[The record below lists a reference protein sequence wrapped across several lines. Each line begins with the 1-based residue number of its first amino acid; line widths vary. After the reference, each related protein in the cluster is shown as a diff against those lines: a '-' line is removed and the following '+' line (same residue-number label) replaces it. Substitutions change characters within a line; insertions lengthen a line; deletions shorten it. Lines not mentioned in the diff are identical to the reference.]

1 MGKAIN
7 KGLRLAAVASAGAL
21 LLAACGGGTDSSES
35 STGEGSAAAS
45 AGTDEGGAAAADGG
59 QKGGTITMLT
69 NAEQWQHVDP
79 QRMYTGADIAFFSGY
94 TTRTLTQ
101 YAYAPGEAGTELIAD
116 MATDTGTPN
125 EDATSWSFTLRDGVS
140 FEDGTPVTCDDV
152 KYGVSRTF
160 AQDIITDGPT
170 YAISY
175 LDIPQGEDGSSV
187 YKGPYTTDGNDTAAF
202 DAAVLCSED
211 GKTITFNLN
220 RSVADFNYTVT
231 LPAFSP
237 VPAAADT
244 GETYDDAVVSSGPY
258 KITEYTKG
266 QTMTLERN
274 ENWDPASD
282 DYRPA
287 YPDSITVQFAQDPAA
302 MDQRI
307 IADAP
312 EDQATIIYGNMQP
325 ENLATVFS
333 SGDPRFEGR
342 TYDGYDPYVRYTAI
356 NTTLV
361 PNLKQRQAIV
371 ACMNNAEYIAARG
384 GDFAGERADGLVK
397 PNLPLDYAPTG
408 LWDDMYGEAIPLE
421 GNPELGKKLIEE
433 SGEPMPA
440 LTYQFPTNPVDEKIA
455 ASVQS
460 SLARCGIEV
469 SLEPIEAGQ
478 YYGIVF
484 DPEQAKELMR
494 SGWGPDW
501 LNASTVLPELL
512 GQTGGFNLSQV
523 VDDAYEAKLQAALK
537 ILDRTEQGKA
547 WQELNKEA
555 MQNAWV
561 IPHLFGK
568 AQSFWGS
575 KIGNGYLWDAYGS
588 LAFGDLYVMQ

>member
-7 KGLRLAAVASAGAL
+7 RGLRLAAVATVGAL
-21 LLAACGGGTDSSES
+21 VLAACGGGDSSSE
-35 STGEGSAAAS
+35 ESAAAS
-45 AGTDEGGAAAADGG
+45 GAAGSDGG
-59 QKGGTITMLT
+59 TAGGTITMLT

-101 YAYAPGEAGTELIAD
+101 YKYAEGAAGTELIAD
-116 MATDTGTPN
+116 MATDTGTAN
-125 EDATSWSFTLRDGVS
+125 EDATSWSFTIRDGVA
-140 FEDGTPVTCDDV
+140 FEDGTPVTCADV

-175 LDIPQGEDGSSV
+175 LDIPKAEDGSSV
-187 YKGPYTTDGNDTAAF
+187 YKGPYVTEGNDTAAY
-202 DAAVLCSED
+202 DAAVQCSED
-211 GKTITFNLN
+211 GKTITFNLG

-231 LPAFSP
+231 LPAFAP
-237 VPAAADT
+237 VPAAKDT
-244 GETYDDAVVSSGPY
+244 GETYDDAVVSTGPY

-266 QTMTLERN
+266 QKMVLDRN
-274 ENWDPASD
+274 ENWTPDSD

-287 YPDSITVQFAQDPAA
+287 YPDQIVVEFAQDPAA
-302 MDQRI
+302 IDQRL

-312 EDQATIIYGNMQP
+312 EDQATIAYGNLQP
-325 ENLATVFS
+325 ENLAAVFTA
-333 SGDPRFEGR
+333 GDPRFEGR
-342 TYDGYDPYVRYTAI
+342 TYNGYDPYVRYTAI
-356 NTTLV
+356 NTTLL
-361 PNLKQRQAIV
+361 PNLKHRQAIV
-371 ACMNNAEYIAARG
+371 AAMNNAQYIAARG
-384 GDFAGERADGLVK
+384 GDFAGERADGVVK
-397 PNLPLDYAPTG
+397 PNLPTDYAPSG
-408 LWDDMYGEAIPLE
+408 IWDGMYGDVIPVE
-421 GNPELGKKLIEE
+421 GNVELAKKLIEE
-433 SGEPMPA
+433 SGEPMPD
-440 LTYQFPTNPVDEKIA
+440 LTYQFPNNPVDEKIA
-455 ASVQS
+455 AAIQS
-460 SLARCGIEV
+460 SMALAGINV
-469 SLEPIEAGQ
+469 ALEPIEPGQ

-501 LNASTVLPELL
+501 LNASTVLPELF

-523 VDDAYEAKLQAALK
+523 VDDAYEAQLQDALK
-537 ILDRTEQGKA
+537 ILDRQAQGVA
-547 WQELNKEA
+547 WQEANKAA
-555 MQNAWV
+555 MENAWV

-568 AQSFWGS
+568 AQALWGS

>member
-1 MGKAIN
+1 MGKAN
-7 KGLRLAAVASAGAL
+7 RSGLRLAAVVSVGAL
-21 LLAACGGGTDSSES
+21 ALAACGGGGSSSES
-35 STGEGSAAAS
+35 SAAAS
-45 AGTDEGGAAAADGG
+45 GGSTTEGAA
-59 QKGGTITMLT
+59 GGTITMLT

-101 YAYAPGEAGTELIAD
+101 YAYAPGAAGTELIAD
-116 MATDTGTPN
+116 MATDIGTAN

-140 FEDGTPVTCDDV
+140 FEDGTAVTCADV

-160 AQDIITDGPT
+160 AQDVITDGPT

-175 LDIPQGEDGSSV
+175 LDIPKAEDGTSV
-187 YKGPYTTDGNDTAAF
+187 YKGPYTTEGNDPAAY
-202 DAAVLCSED
+202 DAAVQCSED

-237 VPAAADT
+237 VPQASDK
-244 GETYDDAVVSSGPY
+244 GETYDDTVVSSGPY

-266 QTMTLERN
+266 QKMVLDRN
-274 ENWDPASD
+274 PNWDKASD

-287 YPDSITVQFAQDPAA
+287 YPDQIIVEFAQDPAA

-312 EDQATIIYGNMQP
+312 EDQATVIYGNMQP
-325 ENLATVFS
+325 ENLATVFTAN
-333 SGDPRFEGR
+333 DPRFEGR
-342 TYDGYDPYVRYTAI
+342 TYNGYDPYVRYTAI
-356 NTTLV
+356 NTTLL
-361 PNLKQRQAIV
+361 PNVKHRQAIV
-371 ACMNNAEYIAARG
+371 AAMNNAQYIAARG
-384 GDFAGERADGLVK
+384 GDFAGERADGIVK
-397 PNLPLDYAPTG
+397 PNLPADYAPSG
-408 LWDDMYGEAIPLE
+408 IWDGMYGDVIPVE
-421 GNPELGKKLIEE
+421 GNPELAKKLIEE
-433 SGEPMPA
+433 SGEPMPD
-440 LTYQFPTNPVDEKIA
+440 LTYQFPNNPVDEKIA
-455 ASVQS
+455 AAIQS
-460 SLARCGIEV
+460 SMAAAGITV
-469 SLEPIEAGQ
+469 TLEPIEPGQ

-501 LNASTVLPELL
+501 LNASTVIPELL

-523 VDDAYEAKLQAALK
+523 KDDAYEAKIQDALK
-537 ILDRTEQGKA
+537 ILDRAEQGKA

-555 MQNAWV
+555 MENAWV

-568 AQSFWGS
+568 SQSFWGS
-575 KIGNGYLWDAYGS
+575 KVGNGYLWDAYGS